1 MYIEGI
7 MGNMFGLCLT
17 TSRTTLQVYVDGN
30 INDTSDEEFQWS
42 NEQLYVME
50 GAKEAF
56 RFLQGNTTEVLM
68 FRKLGEM
75 ETWKPCRKMHVA
87 IYSSSDRIDSLATGK
102 PSKLKILWLRCI
114 ILISIPFYV
123 VIMSLCGLIQSR
135 LWSFWW
141 RWRVCDF
148 LKRPM
153 TGIRGRCY
161 PRAAFLCAVVQWFS
175 QQFVTISSLLFVLLH
190 LYLDE

>member
-135 LWSFWW
+135 LWSF
-141 RWRVCDF
+141 
-148 LKRPM
+148 
-153 TGIRGRCY
+153 
-161 PRAAFLCAVVQWFS
+161 
-175 QQFVTISSLLFVLLH
+175 
-190 LYLDE
+190 